1 MASHQ
6 HTLRQGLQLMFVGDL
21 QNTEGLK
28 GTQELVR
35 KTRVPEDR

>member
-1 MASHQ
+1 MSSHQ

-35 KTRVPEDR
+35 KTGVPEDR